1 MAKNDNAV
9 SNTTLWDEAA
19 LKNSQN
25 LSDEIDFIARGKD
38 YDHAIKA
45 LDFLRTA
52 KSKRYKKNVRFSFMK
67 YMKTF
72 YSLHVFEDGYEN
84 NSYDFQRDMQEGKQA
99 VEKAADTS
107 FWDWDNGP
115 FLISGGGN
123 QK

>member
-1 MAKNDNAV
+1 
-9 SNTTLWDEAA
+9 
-19 LKNSQN
+19 
-25 LSDEIDFIARGKD
+25 
-38 YDHAIKA
+38 
-45 LDFLRTA
+45 
-52 KSKRYKKNVRFSFMK
+52 MK

-84 NSYDFQRDMQEGKQA
+84 NNYDFQRDMQEGKQA